1 LTERKRITVQRNNI
15 CVLYHNELPCAMSAI
30 SQMKLLINLA
40 QIDGK
45 VAEREKNYI
54 LNIGRANGIYPDE
67 ITPLFDQRHDLIVPA
82 NLDNDQKFNCIFSLV
97 QLMKI
102 DERMYK
108 EEILFCS
115 KIASSMGYDPQ
126 VMFDLMLHV
135 KGAAMA
141 PDEKEALRILTLQY
155 LREKN

>member
-1 LTERKRITVQRNNI
+1 MDYNPLSHKIMP
-15 CVLYHNELPCAMSAI
+15 VLA
-30 SQMKLLINLA
+30 QMKLLVNLA

-45 VAEREKNYI
+45 VADREKFYI

-67 ITPLFDQRHDLIVPA
+67 ITPLFEQRHELIVPED
-82 NLDNDQKFNCIFSLV
+82 LDIDQKFDVIFSLV

-115 KIASSMGYDPQ
+115 KIAASLGYEQQ

-135 KGAAMA
+135 KGDSMA
-141 PDEKEALRILTLQY
+141 PDEKEALKVLTMKY
-155 LREKN
+155 LKDR